1 MRRPLLRDSGEVS
14 LSLASF
20 ARRGRPE
27 TRSKEAATSELGC
40 NFYSFI
46 ILIDDYDYGSTPFS
60 IMLMRVI
67 SFLTDV

>member
-1 MRRPLLRDSGEVS
+1 MLRDSGEVS
-14 LSLASF
+14 LSL
-20 ARRGRPE
+20 GELCE
-27 TRSKEAATSELGC
+27 TWTTGTRTKEAAASELGC